1 MADLDHFEEIGNH
14 LETLPFWPRLSEE
27 EKDLLRRSCNLRHFK
42 KDTVIHGYEEECLG
56 MIRVVGGMLRVAIIS
71 EEGREITLLR
81 VSVGEYCVL
90 SAACMIHQI
99 TFNTQITAEDDTDL
113 LVINTAAFKWLTERN
128 IYARCFMYELF
139 TEHFSEVMW
148 TMEQILFMG
157 YDKRLALFLAEEW
170 ERTGSPKLHMTHEQI
185 ARNTG
190 SAREVVSRMLRR
202 FAEDGIVSI
211 SRGNIFLNDPAKLKK
226 LTV

>member
-1 MADLDHFEEIGNH
+1 MSDPERTEEI
-14 LETLPFWPRLSEE
+14 LQTLPFWPKLTKEQG
-27 EKDLLRRSCNLRHFK
+27 DMLRRSSTLRKIK
-42 KDTVIHGYEEECLG
+42 KNAVIHSYEDECLG
-56 MIRVVGGMLRVAIIS
+56 MIRVVSGMLRVAIIS

-81 VSVGEYCVL
+81 VAPGQICVL
-90 SAACMIHQI
+90 SASCVIHQI
-99 TFNTQITAEDDTDL
+99 TFNTQITTEDETEL
-113 LVINTAAFKWLTERN
+113 LTINTAAFKWLTEEN

-157 YDKRLALFLAEEW
+157 YDKRLALFLKEEW
-170 ERTGSPKLHMTHEQI
+170 DRTGSPELHMTHEQI

-211 SRGNIFLNDPAKLKK
+211 SRGSITLQNTEKLKK
-226 LTV
+226 LIR

>member
-1 MADLDHFEEIGNH
+1 MSHPEKIEEI
-14 LETLPFWPRLSEE
+14 LETLPFWPQLSKEE
-27 EKDLLRRSCNLRHFK
+27 IDLLRRSCNMRQYK
-42 KDTVIHGYEEECLG
+42 KNTIIHGYEEECLG
-56 MIRVVGGMLRVAIIS
+56 MIRVVSGMLRVSIIS

-81 VSVGEYCVL
+81 VSTGEYCVL
-90 SAACMIHQI
+90 SASCVIHQI
-99 TFNTQITAEDDTDL
+99 TFNTQITTEDDTDL
-113 LVINTAAFKWLTERN
+113 LIINTSAFKWLTEKN

-157 YDKRLALFLAEEW
+157 YDKRLALFLEEEW
-170 ERTGSPKLHMTHEQI
+170 ERTGSQKLHMTHEQI

-202 FAEDGIVSI
+202 FAEDGIVTI
-211 SRGNIFLNDPAKLKK
+211 SRGVIYLKDPEKLKN
-226 LTV
+226 LTN

>member
-1 MADLDHFEEIGNH
+1 MADSDKFGQI
-14 LETLPFWPRLSEE
+14 LETLPFWPRLSKEE
-27 EKDLLRRSCNLRHFK
+27 CDLLHRSCNLRHFK
-42 KDTVIHGYEEECLG
+42 KNTVIHGFEEECLG
-56 MIRVVGGMLRVAIIS
+56 MIRVVSGMLRVAIIS

-81 VSVGEYCVL
+81 VSAGEYCVL
-90 SAACMIHQI
+90 SASCMIHQI
-99 TFNTQITAEDDTDL
+99 TFNTQITTEDDTNL
-113 LVINTAAFKWLTERN
+113 LVVNTAAFKWLTERN

-170 ERTGSPKLHMTHEQI
+170 ERTGSQKLHMTHEQI

-211 SRGNIFLNDPAKLKK
+211 SRGNIFLKDPKKLKK
-226 LTV
+226 LTI

>member
-1 MADLDHFEEIGNH
+1 MFDQDRIKTI
-14 LETLPFWPRLSEE
+14 LETLPFWSKLSEE
-27 EKDLLRRSCNLRHFK
+27 QNAKMRRSAVLRKYK
-42 KDTVIHGYEEECLG
+42 KNAVIVGYEDDCLG
-56 MIRVVGGMLRVAIIS
+56 LVRVVSGMLRVAIIS

-81 VSVGEYCVL
+81 LGAGEICVL
-90 SAACMIHQI
+90 SASCVIHQI
-99 TFNTQITAEDDTDL
+99 TFNTQITTEDATEL
-113 LVINTAAFKWLTERN
+113 LIINTADFKWLTDEN

-157 YDKRLALFLAEEW
+157 YDKRLALFLKEEW
-170 ERTGSPKLHMTHEQI
+170 DRTGSPSLRMTHEQI

-211 SRGNIFLNDPAKLKK
+211 SRGSIMLQDTEKLKR
-226 LTV
+226 LTGS